1 MCSTP
6 SRLSRAILALTS
18 AFLLLRS
25 GSACAE
31 AISLNS
37 GSYVEFNRIEQAP
50 PDIYGTL
57 SPSNVLSASAYGQ
70 PDELSLKPT
79 GLVNTQINNDW
90 NLVFET
96 GNITFNIKAKPGST
110 LETVAMEAAGNYV
123 LQMSQFESTTKAY
136 ATSEMEIK
144 LQIVGINGVTETGRP
159 WLTFDKNGVGGG
171 SDGLLVTSP
180 QSILQE
186 LAVQGLVTQAWNASF
201 LRNIRGIGGLAELS
215 GLNLAPTDYV
225 TEISLS
231 LTTSLGAESI
241 FAAATS
247 RLNTVDIG
255 VTAQP
260 VPEPPT
266 IILAGLGAAAAV
278 GHGYRRR
285 KLRQRDGEGSDG
297 EWNGE
302 EGAIALTA

>member
-1 MCSTP
+1 
-6 SRLSRAILALTS
+6 
-18 AFLLLRS
+18 
-25 GSACAE
+25 
-31 AISLNS
+31 
-37 GSYVEFNRIEQAP
+37 
-50 PDIYGTL
+50 
-57 SPSNVLSASAYGQ
+57 
-70 PDELSLKPT
+70 
-79 GLVNTQINNDW
+79 VNTQINNGW
-90 NLVFET
+90 SMVFET
-96 GNITFNIKAKPGST
+96 GVIAFNIKAKPGSS
-110 LETVAMEAAGNYV
+110 LEAVAMEAAGNYV
-123 LQMSQFESTTKAY
+123 LQMSQFEPITKAH
-136 ATSEMEIK
+136 ATSEMELK
-144 LQIVGINGVTETGRP
+144 LQIVGVNGVTETGRR

-171 SDGLLVTSP
+171 SDGLLVTNP
-180 QSILQE
+180 QSILRE
-186 LAVQGLVTQAWNASF
+186 SAVQGLVTQAWNASF
-201 LRNIRGIGGLAELS
+201 LRNIRGVGGIAELS

-241 FAAATS
+241 YAAATS

-285 KLRQRDGEGSDG
+285 KQRQRGAEGSDA